1 MSGEAGPR
9 AVADVTCHDME
20 VLVVTGHN
28 RRTFEEQRAMAR
40 EEEVDVLL
48 VEDNANDAEFA
59 LRALRKATVTPRV
72 LHVDDGARALDYL
85 FCQGEFAQRSA
96 HARPSVV
103 LLDLK
108 LPKIDGLEVLRR
120 IKEDPRTRDIP
131 VVVLTSSKEPR
142 DIEACYQNRANS
154 YVVKPVNF
162 EAFTRAMGDLAR
174 YWMEINQAPMPGSG
188 S

>member
-1 MSGEAGPR
+1 MEILLVSGH
-9 AVADVTCHDME
+9 TQ
-20 VLVVTGHN
+20 
-28 RRTFEEQRAMAR
+28 RTFEELMAMVR

-59 LRALRKATVTPRV
+59 LRALRKASVSPRV
-72 LHVDDGARALDYL
+72 MHVEDGARALDYL
-85 FCQGEFAQRSA
+85 FGEGEFSARSPQ
-96 HARPSVV
+96 ARPSVV

-108 LPKIDGLEVLRR
+108 LPKVDGIEVLRR
-120 IKEDPRTRDIP
+120 LKEDARTRDIP

-142 DIEACYQNRANS
+142 DIEACYLNRANS

-174 YWMEINQAPMPGSG
+174 YWIEINQAPVARPAAR
-188 S
+188 

>member
-1 MSGEAGPR
+1 
-9 AVADVTCHDME
+9 
-20 VLVVTGHN
+20 
-28 RRTFEEQRAMAR
+28 MAR
-40 EEEVDVLL
+40 EEAVDVLL

-59 LRALRKATVTPRV
+59 LRALRKSQISPRV

-85 FCQGEFAQRSA
+85 FCQGEFADRVP

-108 LPKIDGLEVLRR
+108 LPKIDGIEVLRR

-142 DIEACYQNRANS
+142 DIEACYLNRANS

-162 EAFTRAMGDLAR
+162 EAFTLAMGDLAR
-174 YWMEINQAPMPGSG
+174 YWMGINQAPLPGSG
-188 S
+188 A

>member
-1 MSGEAGPR
+1 VSRPFAS
-9 AVADVTCHDME
+9 DLD

-28 RRTFEEQRAMAR
+28 RQSFEELLAMVR

-59 LRALRKATVTPRV
+59 LRALRKAAVSPRV

-85 FCQGEFAQRSA
+85 FGTGEFAGRVP

-108 LPKIDGLEVLRR
+108 LPKVDGIEVLRR

-142 DIEACYQNRANS
+142 DIEACYMNRANS

-162 EAFTRAMGDLAR
+162 EVFTHAMAELAH
-174 YWMEINQAPMPGSG
+174 YWIEINQAPMPPSG
-188 S
+188 P